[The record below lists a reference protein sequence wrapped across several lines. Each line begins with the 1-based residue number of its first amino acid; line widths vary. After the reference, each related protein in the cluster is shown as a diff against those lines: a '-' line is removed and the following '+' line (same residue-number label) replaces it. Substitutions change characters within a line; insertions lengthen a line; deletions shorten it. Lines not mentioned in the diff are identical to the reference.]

1 MKTLL
6 SWIYVLL
13 SRGALIY
20 LGVVILLLLLQRH
33 VIYFPARSRE
43 EDLLRSAESYGLMPW
58 RDSSNRLIG
67 WRSGN
72 ADVPPLQ
79 RNRLVVFHGNAGY
92 ALHRSYYVDGFR
104 GLTEG
109 KASWEILLF
118 EYPGYGARPGPTTE
132 ENIIR
137 AGRMALS
144 ELLKDRSGP
153 LFLLGESLGS
163 GVAARLA
170 AENPESIAGLFLVT
184 PFTCLSD
191 VGARHYPIFPVRLI
205 LRDRYEVQQNLE
217 KYPGPVA
224 FLMAGQDEIVP
235 AELGRKLFEEYAGRK
250 RLWIQPGAGHNTL
263 DIAPDASWWHEV
275 ADFLM
280 AGT

>member
-1 MKTLL
+1 M
-6 SWIYVLL
+6 YVLL
-13 SRGALIY
+13 SRGALLY
-20 LGVVILLLLLQRH
+20 LAIVILLLLLQRH
-33 VIYFPARSRE
+33 FIYFPARSRE
-43 EDLLRSAESYGLMPW
+43 EDLLRDAENYGLMPW
-58 RDSSNRLIG
+58 RDSSSRLIG
-67 WRSGN
+67 WRSGY
-72 ADVPPLQ
+72 ADAPPLL
-79 RNRLVVFHGNAGY
+79 RDRLVVFHGNAGY

-109 KASWEILLF
+109 KAGWEILLF
-118 EYPGYGARPGPTTE
+118 EYPGYGARPGATTE

-137 AGRMALS
+137 AGRLALL
-144 ELLKDRSGP
+144 ELLKDKSGRV
-153 LFLLGESLGS
+153 FLLGESLGS

-184 PFTCLSD
+184 PFTSLSD
-191 VGARHYPIFPVRLI
+191 VGTKHYPIFPVRLI

-235 AELGRKLFEEYAGRK
+235 AELGRKLFENYPGRK

-263 DIAPDASWWHEV
+263 DVSPDAAWWREV
-275 ADFLM
+275 ADFLTL
-280 AGT
+280 GTQHIHR